1 MQDRTISINATVDRK
16 LASADI
22 SSPISYYLT
31 TLATSDIEI

>member
-1 MQDRTISINATVDRK
+1 MQDKTILINATVDRK